1 MVRPSLMVHGV
12 VPPGKRKVNQK
23 LVRLM
28 RSALSFH
35 SRVSYRKSISKATIL
50 SYGRPFTAHQ
60 KMEIAAVASG
70 DVVCYSLSASNHAS
84 VLIRVQI
91 CLVVGRVT
99 MDQCLMDVT
108 SLFEVNV
115 GDQVK
120 QSITAPDLVHQ
131 THAIPWQ
138 ILASITHRVP
148 RIYRTVRPF

>member
-1 MVRPSLMVHGV
+1 MVYGV

-60 KMEIAAVASG
+60 KMQIAAVASG
-70 DVVCYSLSASNHAS
+70 DVCYSLSASNHAS

-120 QSITAPDLVHQ
+120 QSI
-131 THAIPWQ
+131 PWQ

-148 RIYRTVRPF
+148 RIYRAVRPS

>member
-1 MVRPSLMVHGV
+1 MVRPTLMVRGV

-60 KMEIAAVASG
+60 KMQIAAVASG

-120 QSITAPDLVHQ
+120 QSI
-131 THAIPWQ
+131 PWQ
-138 ILASITHRVP
+138 ILASITYRVP
-148 RIYRTVRPF
+148 RIYRAVRPF